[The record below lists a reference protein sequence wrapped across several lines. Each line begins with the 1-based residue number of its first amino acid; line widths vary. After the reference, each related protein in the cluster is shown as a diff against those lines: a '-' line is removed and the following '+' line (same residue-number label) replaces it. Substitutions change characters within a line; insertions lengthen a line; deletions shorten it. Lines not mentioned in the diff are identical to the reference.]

1 MEVKGWVEKKLTCI
15 TIGKG
20 EVPTLGRY
28 WTSNDPIVSGVDC
41 AVFELSSCQSTKL
54 LQCLRVSGDI
64 NGYKPF
70 I

>member
-41 AVFELSSCQSTKL
+41 AVFELS
-54 LQCLRVSGDI
+54 
-64 NGYKPF
+64 
-70 I
+70 